1 MCVYGT
7 CILMCVYGMIM
18 CVYGILM
25 CVYGTIMCVY
35 GIFVDYDSVCT
46 ILLMNFGNVP
56 KAELYLINNLIF
68 NVHGH

>member
-1 MCVYGT
+1 VYGT
-7 CILMCVYGMIM
+7 CILMCVYGM
-18 CVYGILM
+18 
-25 CVYGTIMCVY
+25 IMCVY